1 MTRFRPAV
9 ICTSL
14 LGTLVVFIGLALGG
28 GVAAADSTAPSPATN
43 TTDGCA
49 LIHVIADQGTN
60 ESGEKQ
66 DPKSDSGM
74 LSQVVVPVAAKFGN
88 DRSKL
93 DRTYVPYPADF
104 GWRGN
109 SYEESVTKGV
119 ANTEKVITD
128 EANRCPGTKFALLG
142 YSQGG
147 QVADT
152 LLRSIGNGQG
162 PIDAD
167 QVALGMLFSS
177 PDRPD
182 GAGLFPGADAQNAP
196 APVPGTQGA
205 AVTQVQ
211 AVDQQPG
218 QGGGIAPPMKG
229 VASGFGELT
238 GRVASACI
246 PGDLACDVPADAPV
260 AKLVA
265 NVGGQ
270 LNLNQDD
277 PVGILLSVA
286 NVVGTTTIKTAAD
299 VVNEDISTTDGT
311 TAGLQYQPQE
321 TVLSRVTTASDP
333 QYQPD
338 IFAAVGKVLGIAV
351 NTAVTVAKKVLTPA
365 NIAEVATV
373 GLANPV
379 AGLGLFG
386 TKLGA
391 AALEM
396 LPVNLADQAAPLIVN
411 EIKQDITDNQGLV
424 RMAADVSYWNVA
436 KHTMYDQTPL
446 AAAGGSAVDFGAQWI
461 IAAITDLLGNAVR
474 NAAPDADAFTPT
486 TPVNGEGSYGGLPGL
501 KLPEVP
507 AQPSTEPSYQPWQL
521 DENSTTESA
530 GSTSTPSSPTTTSSP
545 SSPSSPSG
553 STSSTVSS
561 TTPTTTP
568 TTTGPSVDLGGG
580 PGEVPPSTEPGTV
593 PAQASTTTTTG

>member
-1 MTRFRPAV
+1 MARSRAAV
-9 ICTSL
+9 SAAL
-14 LGTLVVFIGLALGG
+14 AGTIALSIGVVWGN
-28 GVAAADSTAPSPATN
+28 GVAWADSPSSTPVTATAT
-43 TTDGCA
+43 GEQCA
-49 LIHVIADQGTN
+49 VIHVIADQGTN
-60 ESGEKQ
+60 ESGDKQ
-66 DPKSDSGM
+66 DPKADAGM
-74 LSQVVVPVAAKFGN
+74 LSKVVVPVAAKFGN
-88 DRSKL
+88 DPSKI

-104 GWRGN
+104 GWRGK
-109 SYEESVTKGV
+109 SYAESVTTGV
-119 ANTEKVITD
+119 TNTEKVIGD
-128 EANRCPGTKFALLG
+128 EAKRCPGTKFAVLG

-152 LLRSIGNGQG
+152 VLRKIGNGQG
-162 PIDAD
+162 PIDSD
-167 QVALGMLFSS
+167 RVALGMLFSS

-182 GAGLFPGADAQNAP
+182 GAGLFPGADDQAAP

-205 AVTQVQ
+205 SVTQVQ
-211 AVDQQPG
+211 AADQQAG
-218 QGGGIAPPMKG
+218 EGGGIAPPIEG
-229 VASGFGELT
+229 VASGFGDLT

-265 NVGGQ
+265 NVAGQ

-338 IFAAVGKVLGIAV
+338 IFAAVGKVLGIAM
-351 NTAVTVAKKVLTPA
+351 NTAITVAKKVLTPA

-373 GLANPV
+373 GLANPA
-379 AGLGLFG
+379 AGLAVFG
-386 TKLGA
+386 AKLGS

-396 LPVNLADQAAPLIVN
+396 LPVNLVDKAAPLIVN

-436 KHTMYDQTPL
+436 KHNMYDTTPL
-446 AAAGGSAVDFGAQWI
+446 AATGASAVEFGTNWI
-461 IAAITDLLGNAVR
+461 IAAITDLLSSAI
-474 NAAPDADAFTPT
+474 ADSTPDASAFTPT
-486 TPVNGEGSYGGLPGL
+486 VPVNGEGSYNGLPGL
-501 KLPEVP
+501 QLPAVP
-507 AQPSTEPSYQPWQL
+507 AQPATDPSYQPWQL
-521 DENSTTESA
+521 DGDDSADTTATPSSSTSTTSTSTSSTT
-530 GSTSTPSSPTTTSSP
+530 STSTPITSSDAP
-545 SSPSSPSG
+545 AA
-553 STSSTVSS
+553 
-561 TTPTTTP
+561 
-568 TTTGPSVDLGGG
+568 DLDLG
-580 PGEVPPSTEPGTV
+580 PGEVAPKSTSAVSTAPSAP
-593 PAQASTTTTTG
+593 S